1 MDVQRNTHA
10 DLAFL
15 SLRHPSNR
23 EVNDK
28 SLTRIKPMSIEVF
41 SSDKR
46 LIQDFLLAASQRP
59 IIIIVYLPTRTNS
72 NRQFFGP
79 GFDFT
84 RQFCVFFSPSLDS
97 FSHGMEVVC
106 EQ

>member
-1 MDVQRNTHA
+1 MDVRRNTPA

-15 SLRHPSNR
+15 SLRHPSNF

-28 SLTRIKPMSIEVF
+28 SLTRIRPMSIEFF
-41 SSDKR
+41 SFDKR

-59 IIIIVYLPTRTNS
+59 IISIVHLPTRINS

-84 RQFCVFFSPSLDS
+84 GQFYVFRRQVWTRS
-97 FSHGMEVVC
+97 GMDGSC
-106 EQ
+106 L